1 MLQKDVR
8 LLIYYNITFLTFNI
22 LVNNVKLVRP
32 EKAKAVEDMIIR
44 NGMAG
49 AVREKV
55 TEDMLISYLE
65 NFQDKP
71 TTTITFKRKLD
82 EDDDLDDDL
91 EGL

>member
-1 MLQKDVR
+1 M
-8 LLIYYNITFLTFNI
+8 
-22 LVNNVKLVRP
+22 NNVKLVRP

-49 AVREKV
+49 VVREKV

-71 TTTITFKRKLD
+71 ATTITFKRKLD
-82 EDDDLDDDL
+82 DDDDLDDDL

>member
-1 MLQKDVR
+1 M
-8 LLIYYNITFLTFNI
+8 I
-22 LVNNVKLVRP
+22 VNNVKLVRP

-65 NFQDKP
+65 NFRDQP
-71 TTTITFKRKLD
+71 ETTITFKRKID
-82 EDDDLDDDL
+82 EDDDLDADL

>member
-1 MLQKDVR
+1 M
-8 LLIYYNITFLTFNI
+8 
-22 LVNNVKLVRP
+22 NNVKLVRP

-71 TTTITFKRKLD
+71 ATTITFKRKLD

>member
-1 MLQKDVR
+1 MQLKDVK
-8 LLIYYNITFLTFNI
+8 INDIIIIIFNN

-49 AVREKV
+49 VIREKV
-55 TEDMLISYLE
+55 NEDMLIQYLE

-71 TTTITFKRKLD
+71 TTTITFKRKVD
-82 EDDDLDDDL
+82 DDDLDIDLDDL
-91 EGL
+91 

>member
-1 MLQKDVR
+1 M
-8 LLIYYNITFLTFNI
+8 
-22 LVNNVKLVRP
+22 NNVKLVRP

-49 AVREKV
+49 VVREKV
-55 TEDMLISYLE
+55 TENMLISYLE

-71 TTTITFKRKLD
+71 ATTITFKRKLD
-82 EDDDLDDDL
+82 DDDDLDDDL

>member
-1 MLQKDVR
+1 M
-8 LLIYYNITFLTFNI
+8 
-22 LVNNVKLVRP
+22 NNVKLVRP

-55 TEDMLISYLE
+55 NEDMLISYLE

-82 EDDDLDDDL
+82 DDDDLDDDL